1 MGRKCFLASGACLA
15 LGVATTA
22 LAHPVDHFVRRGNEV
37 GYYQLPAQAWKPD
50 PNAPPKFGVDTK
62 PLAASDF
69 AGAANNWLSNTFNLT
84 GGEMQS
90 GYQDPHNGVYHYYAV
105 QKVDGLSI
113 VNANADVH
121 MDTFGNPIL
130 ASQAWAPVSRLQ
142 RRDQIP
148 GPEISAAQ
156 AVEGYAKAF
165 GFPTAASQ
173 LTEKKNEDGSFT
185 ITGAAFADSAIKADL
200 KLYQT
205 DASLEKVWS
214 LSVQRPDA
222 WHVAYVSVKDGALI
236 GKANWQTSNFWNPP
250 AMEAPKARRSIFDN
264 EPIDHDNLV
273 DDYIKLRRRQTGGN
287 TKAIPDTKYR
297 ALPFGFK
304 NVQDTPPVLIEN
316 PFDQNSSPLGW
327 HDMGDG
333 TGSLPTTVGNNA
345 IAQENRKNAKN
356 PLNNGRPIANDFNF
370 DFPADLAKEPVTYS
384 DASVTNMF
392 FLTNFFHD
400 TMYKYGFTEAAGNFQ
415 ASNLGKGGK
424 QKDPV
429 VANAQD
435 GSGVNNANFA
445 TPPDGQIGMM
455 RMFIFDTTK
464 PNRDGT
470 LDNDVPIHELTH
482 GVSMRLT
489 GGPANSNCL
498 DTLMSGGMGE
508 GWSDFLGV
516 SFGMTPQDTR
526 ATDKPVGVYVTG
538 SPKGVRGI
546 PYSTSKTTN
555 PLTYETLNDP
565 KFAEVHQV
573 GLVWNTMLFEAYWN
587 MVDTKGFTEN
597 FQDGPQSGK
606 GNALMIQYV
615 VDGLKLQPC
624 NPDMIQARDA
634 ILAAEQAL
642 TKGDHMCALMEG
654 FAKRGLGVG
663 ATPQFPFKNS
673 FDVPP
678 QCQNGGGNKKTP
690 LAPAAPATTGLP
702 AAAPAAPTG
711 LAPTPA
717 APASSTD
724 VEVVTGAA
732 GDLTTNPDDLLAN
745 EANAAND
752 ATA

>member
-1 MGRKCFLASGACLA
+1 MGRKCFLGSGAYLA
-15 LGVATTA
+15 LGLATTA

-37 GYYQLPAQAWKPD
+37 GYYQPPASAWKPD
-50 PNAPPKFGVDTK
+50 GNAPPKFDAK
-62 PLAASDF
+62 PLAPSDF
-69 AGAANNWLSNTFNLT
+69 AGAASNWLSNTFNLT
-84 GGEMQS
+84 GGAMQS
-90 GYQDPHNGVYHYYAV
+90 GYQDSHNGLYHYYAA
-105 QKVDGLSI
+105 QQVDGLTI
-113 VNANADVH
+113 VNSNADVH
-121 MDTFGNPIL
+121 MDSFGNPVM
-130 ASQAWAPVSRLQ
+130 ASQAWAPVTKLQ

-165 GFPTAASQ
+165 GFPTTASQ
-173 LTEKKNEDGSFT
+173 LTEKKNEDGSFS

-205 DASLEKVWS
+205 QTSLEKVWS

-236 GKANWQTSNFWNPP
+236 GKANWQTANFWDPP
-250 AMEAPKARRSIFDN
+250 APAAKAPTARRSIFDN
-264 EPIDHDNLV
+264 EPVDHTTFMDDLV
-273 DDYIKLRRRQTGGN
+273 KLRRRQTGGN
-287 TKAIPDTKYR
+287 ATIPDTKYR
-297 ALPFGFK
+297 ALPFGSK
-304 NVQDTPPVLIEN
+304 NVQDTPPVLIAN
-316 PFDQNSSPLGW
+316 PFNPASSPLGW
-327 HDMGDG
+327 HDVGDG
-333 TGSLPTTVGNNA
+333 AGSLPTTVGNNVV
-345 IAQENRKNAKN
+345 AQENRKNAKN
-356 PLNNGRPIANDFNF
+356 PLNNKRPIALDFNF
-370 DFPADLAKEPVTYS
+370 DFPVDLSKEPTTYT

-392 FLTNFFHD
+392 FLSNFFHD

-415 ASNLGKGGK
+415 ATNLGKGGK
-424 QKDPV
+424 ERDPV

-445 TPPDGQIGMM
+445 TPPDGQVGVM
-455 RMFIFDTTK
+455 RMFIFDTSR
-464 PNRDGT
+464 PSRDGT

-498 DTLMSGGMGE
+498 DTLMAGGMGE

-516 SFGMTPQDTR
+516 SFGMTAKDNR
-526 ATDKPVGVYVTG
+526 NTDKPVGQYVTG

-546 PYSTSKTTN
+546 PYSTNQKTN
-555 PLTYETLNDP
+555 SLTYETLNDP
-565 KFAEVHQV
+565 KFAAVHQV
-573 GLVWNTMLFEAYWN
+573 GTVWNTMLFEAYWN
-587 MVDTKGFTEN
+587 MVDAKGFTEN

-634 ILAAEQAL
+634 IIAAEKAL
-642 TKGDHMCALMEG
+642 TKGDNMCLLMTA
-654 FAKRGLGVG
+654 FAKRGLG
-663 ATPQFPFKNS
+663 ATATNQFPFKNS

-678 QCQNGGGNKKTP
+678 ECQNGANKAPGAPPGP
-690 LAPAAPATTGLP
+690 LTGITAAAAAPPAAPS
-702 AAAPAAPTG
+702 G

-717 APASSTD
+717 APASSVD
-724 VEVVTGAA
+724 VEVIPDAVV
-732 GDLTTNPDDLLAN
+732 DPTTNPDDVLAN

-752 ATA
+752 ASNA